1 MTAAQSV
8 VEEIVPVF
16 SPPALTVV
24 GGTHSDEARLLG
36 LIVEAE
42 KMLDVNRHDEALA
55 SLEGIWHETKLE
67 PALALRHLLVVSWA
81 EMYAGHLGVAA
92 ELLDRADSL
101 VRLPRFDASQ
111 RAELLF
117 RQGCLALKGVNVAE
131 ASSLFT
137 RALETNERAPL
148 PSLRLHTRA
157 YEWRARCH
165 VLRRDLAAAEHDAE
179 RAVRAADEAGDE
191 LLRAH
196 ALLQA
201 GIVAERRGQWNLAR
215 CSTEQA
221 LDVYRAH
228 DDLLSTARTLN
239 NLGCVLFLLGEVDEA
254 ERTLAEAGATASAA
268 GSAPDVAQASSSLAQ
283 VYVRTERTREGRER
297 AAEAAA
303 LLEGRTDF
311 LDELGNAQLV
321 VAKALAAEGDVEEC
335 ELWLTRAEATFTS
348 LGSASHLAAAWIER
362 GDLARSVGDLDGAA
376 ALYRR
381 SAESLQDFHF

>member
-16 SPPALTVV
+16 RPPALTVV
-24 GGTHSDEARLLG
+24 GGTHSDEVRLHG
-36 LIVEAE
+36 LIIEAE
-42 KMLDVNRHDEALA
+42 KLLDVNRHDEAVA

-67 PALALRHLLVVSWA
+67 AALALRHLLVVSWA

-117 RQGCLALKGVNVAE
+117 RQGCLALKGADVAE

-137 RALETNERAPL
+137 RALETNERAPV

-165 VLRRDLAAAEHDAE
+165 VLRRDL
-179 RAVRAADEAGDE
+179 
-191 LLRAH
+191 
-196 ALLQA
+196 
-201 GIVAERRGQWNLAR
+201 
-215 CSTEQA
+215 
-221 LDVYRAH
+221 
-228 DDLLSTARTLN
+228 
-239 NLGCVLFLLGEVDEA
+239 
-254 ERTLAEAGATASAA
+254 
-268 GSAPDVAQASSSLAQ
+268 
-283 VYVRTERTREGRER
+283 
-297 AAEAAA
+297 EAAV

-335 ELWLTRAEATFTS
+335 ALWLNRAEATFTA

>member
-16 SPPALTVV
+16 SPPALRVV
-24 GGTHSDEARLLG
+24 GGTHAEEARLHG
-36 LIVEAE
+36 RIVEAE
-42 KMLDVNRHDEALA
+42 RLLEVNRHDEAVA

-92 ELLDRADSL
+92 ELLDRAETL
-101 VRLPRFDASQ
+101 VRLPRFDASE

-117 RQGCLALKGVNVAE
+117 RRGCLALKGANVAE

-137 RALETNERAPL
+137 RALETNERSPL
-148 PSLRLHTRA
+148 PARRLHARA

-165 VLRRDLAAAEHDAE
+165 VLRRDLEAAEHDAE
-179 RAVRAADEAGDE
+179 RSVRAAAEAGDE

-221 LDVYRAH
+221 LHIYRAH
-228 DDLLSTARTLN
+228 DDLLATARTLN
-239 NLGCVLFLLGEVDEA
+239 NLGCVLFLLGEVADA
-254 ERTLAEAGATASAA
+254 ERSLAEAAVTASAA
-268 GSAPDVAQASSSLAQ
+268 GSEPDVAQASSSLAQ
-283 VYVRTERTREGRER
+283 VYVRTGRTREGRAR
-297 AAEAAA
+297 AAAAAA

-335 ELWLTRAEATFTS
+335 EIWLTRAEATFES

-362 GDLARSVGDLDGAA
+362 GDLARSVGDLETAA
-376 ALYRR
+376 SLYRR

>member
-24 GGTHSDEARLLG
+24 GGTHSEEARLHG
-36 LIVEAE
+36 RIVEAE
-42 KMLDVNRHDEALA
+42 RLLDVNRHDEAVA
-55 SLEGIWHETKLE
+55 SLEGTWHETKLE

-92 ELLDRADSL
+92 ELLDRAETL
-101 VRLPRFDASQ
+101 ACLPRFDASE

-117 RQGCLALKGVNVAE
+117 RRGCLALKGANVAE

-148 PSLRLHTRA
+148 PSLRLHARA

-165 VLRRDLAAAEHDAE
+165 VLRRDLEAAEHDAE
-179 RAVRAADEAGDE
+179 RSVRAAAEAGDE

-221 LDVYRAH
+221 LHIYRAH
-228 DDLLSTARTLN
+228 DDLLATARTLN
-239 NLGCVLFLLGEVDEA
+239 NLGCMLFLLGEVAEA
-254 ERTLAEAGATASAA
+254 ERSLAEAAVTATAA
-268 GSAPDVAQASSSLAQ
+268 GSEPDVAQASSSLAQ
-283 VYVRTERTREGRER
+283 VYVRTGRTREGRER
-297 AAEAAA
+297 AAAAAA

-335 ELWLTRAEATFTS
+335 EVWLTRAEATFTS

-362 GDLARSVGDLDGAA
+362 GDLARSVGDLETAA
-376 ALYRR
+376 ALYRH

>member
-1 MTAAQSV
+1 
-8 VEEIVPVF
+8 
-16 SPPALTVV
+16 
-24 GGTHSDEARLLG
+24 
-36 LIVEAE
+36 
-42 KMLDVNRHDEALA
+42 
-55 SLEGIWHETKLE
+55 
-67 PALALRHLLVVSWA
+67 
-81 EMYAGHLGVAA
+81 
-92 ELLDRADSL
+92 
-101 VRLPRFDASQ
+101 
-111 RAELLF
+111 
-117 RQGCLALKGVNVAE
+117 
-131 ASSLFT
+131 
-137 RALETNERAPL
+137 
-148 PSLRLHTRA
+148 
-157 YEWRARCH
+157 
-165 VLRRDLAAAEHDAE
+165 
-179 RAVRAADEAGDE
+179 
-191 LLRAH
+191 
-196 ALLQA
+196 
-201 GIVAERRGQWNLAR
+201 VAERRGQWNLAR

-254 ERTLAEAGATASAA
+254 ERSLAEAGVAASAA
-268 GSAPDVAQASSSLAQ
+268 GSEPDVAQASSSLAQ
-283 VYVRTERTREGRER
+283 VYVRTGRTREGRER

-335 ELWLTRAEATFTS
+335 ELWLTRAEATFTT